1 MKIALARRGSPAWHS
16 STDVVRDVYGR
27 WYGAEVHS
35 EPDCFLVAHEEAA
48 REASEESSGAAE
60 DRSTRS
66 PLAVAGLTFGSADRP
81 FFSERYLDGPLERRL
96 RDLSGGAVDRER
108 IVEVGSLAS
117 RVSRT
122 GLELIRLTPIV
133 AWCLG
138 MEYILCT
145 ATRQLTATFARV
157 GIEFVP
163 YAPAD
168 PGVLDAE
175 ERACWGSY
183 YEQAPQ
189 VGVIP
194 LNALHRLFTEMT
206 GRYSLLDL
214 TPGAPTE
221 ELVGHAGR

>member
-1 MKIALARRGSPAWHS
+1 MKIALAPRSSPSWHS
-16 STDVVRDVYGR
+16 SSDVVRDVYAR
-27 WYGAEVHS
+27 WYGAEVQS
-35 EPDCFLVAHEEAA
+35 EPDCFIVVHEEDD
-48 REASEESSGAAE
+48 REG
-60 DRSTRS
+60 RW
-66 PLAVAGLTFGSADRP
+66 PLAVTGLTFASPDRP

-96 RDLSGGAVDRER
+96 RDLSGGAVDRDR

-145 ATRQLTATFARV
+145 ATRQLTATFARL

-163 YAPAD
+163 YGPAD
-168 PGVLDAE
+168 PAVLANE
-175 ERACWGSY
+175 ELACWGSY

-194 LNALHRLFTEMT
+194 LAAVHRLFSEMT

-214 TPGAPTE
+214 PVVETGG